1 MLRIQARLPQL
12 RWLLVP
18 EKPTPRRIHQRLT
31 MDVVGVKEVLR
42 LLHWIRLVLWL
53 LRLLSLKEEVPFAGA
68 VSFSTKLVKS
78 P

>member
-1 MLRIQARLPQL
+1 
-12 RWLLVP
+12 
-18 EKPTPRRIHQRLT
+18 

-42 LLHWIRLVLWL
+42 LLHRIRLVLWL